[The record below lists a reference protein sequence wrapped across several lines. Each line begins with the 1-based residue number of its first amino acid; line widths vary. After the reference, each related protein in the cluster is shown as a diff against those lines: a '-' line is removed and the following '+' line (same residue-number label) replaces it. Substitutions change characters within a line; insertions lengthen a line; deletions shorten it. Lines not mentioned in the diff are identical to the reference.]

1 MTTPTLPTTLTF
13 ERTPLTVTAHQGQPH
28 LSASEL
34 AKALGY
40 QDSYAVSQIYH
51 RNQDEFSPDMTL
63 TINLMVKGFG
73 GGQSAKPV
81 RLFSPRGCHLVAMLA
96 RTARAKAF
104 RHWVLDVLEQLARP
118 TPSAIPPA
126 RPAVP
131 PATIELA
138 QSRYIQL
145 LELALAGAQ
154 ALPPKR
160 PKRPAPR
167 PLTVEEKATIL
178 ALHQQGMGHID
189 IARQLGRSRSAVR
202 AWVRE
207 QRGPTS

>member
-1 MTTPTLPTTLTF
+1 MTTPTLPSTLTF

-40 QDSYAVSQIYH
+40 QSARAISKLYQ
-51 RNQDEFSPDMTL
+51 RNQEEFSDEMAPVVKL
-63 TINLMVKGFG
+63 TTRGAV
-73 GGQSAKPV
+73 APTPV

-96 RTARAKAF
+96 RTGRAKAF

-118 TPSAIPPA
+118 TPSATPPA
-126 RPAVP
+126 SPAVP
-131 PATIELA
+131 PATVELA

-145 LELALAGAQ
+145 LELALAGVQSQPATQ
-154 ALPPKR
+154 

-167 PLTVEEKATIL
+167 PLTAEEKATIL
-178 ALHQQGMGHID
+178 ALHQQGYSYRA
-189 IARQLGRSRSAVR
+189 IARQLGRSRSTVTDSLR
-202 AWVRE
+202 Q
-207 QRGPTS
+207 QRGATS